1 MDSTKLHPYL
11 VYDTRLASFQKS
23 SKKRGSSA
31 SGRAKA
37 APVWPHK
44 QIAPASLAKAGF
56 YFDPTPAFPDN
67 VVCFLCGKGLD
78 GWEAGDDPL
87 LEHLKHAPD
96 CGWATLAAIEADVGD
111 YGAQDPLSRDMT
123 EARKATFGDWWPHQ
137 GKKGWKCK
145 TKQLA
150 EAGWKYTPTAE
161 SDDMA
166 TCAYCQ
172 LALDGWEP
180 SDKPYEEH
188 YNRSP
193 DCAFFILVN
202 QFSGS
207 NKRTARAKAG
217 RGSKASRVSSAQ
229 STTSDRLSGAD
240 TTAGADDSLLSTT
253 SSIMTQGGR
262 KVRGKKAAGAKANR
276 SKTTKDEAV
285 EAEEEEE
292 EPVSQPKA
300 TKATRGR
307 KRGSEALDDSLLAPP
322 KRRATRTRSSTVTA
336 VAAEDGELTDR
347 KAVGRKGSKATR
359 TSDTSRHPSVVS
371 SASVA
376 SLRRVPATQF
386 PDDDD
391 EIERQLEADLERDW
405 DDDGHEP
412 RKDDDFVML
421 DPSPVAADDEAVE
434 EELRA
439 LQEEMRM
446 EEPEQQ
452 LKMPKKGRKPTKQAQ
467 NKPSRTKTASPA
479 REVEETGD
487 VSVGSTDTVV
497 KKDSKRGRGRPS
509 KRSSAAEQPIE
520 QQPPS
525 PRSKE
530 KRSGSASAVQEP
542 VESDE
547 ARAEAEDGQ
556 TGAVEAVE
564 AAAGQ
569 QAAGVAEGTS
579 TPAPPVIS
587 PAPSARQPALS
598 PSPSPQSSDAENQPP
613 SSRANKGA
621 AAGPTPARD
630 MATRNILAGL
640 QTTVPWTAAS
650 LEELL
655 TVTADDEDGAL
666 LPDGRLLSTPEKAM
680 TVEEWIYFNAG
691 RAEERLRLECEA
703 MVSRFEREG
712 TRAMRTLEGL
722 AVE

>member
-37 APVWPHK
+37 AAVWPHK

-56 YFDPTPAFPDN
+56 YFNPTPASPDN

-96 CGWATLAAIEADVGD
+96 CGWATVAAIEADVGD
-111 YGAQDPLSRDMT
+111 YGAQDPVSQHMT

-150 EAGWKYTPTAE
+150 EAGWKYTPTAD

-193 DCAFFILVN
+193 DCAFFSLVN
-202 QFSGS
+202 QFGGAK
-207 NKRTARAKAG
+207 KRTARAKAG
-217 RGSKASRVSSAQ
+217 RGSKASRVSAQ

-253 SSIMTQGGR
+253 SIMTQGGK
-262 KVRGKKAAGAKANR
+262 KVRGKKVAGAKANR
-276 SKTTKDEAV
+276 SKATKDEA

-292 EPVSQPKA
+292 VSQPKA

-322 KRRATRTRSSTVTA
+322 KRRATRTRSSTITA
-336 VAAEDGELTDR
+336 VATYEGESTDR
-347 KAVGRKGSKATR
+347 KAAGRKGLKTAR

-376 SLRRVPATQF
+376 SLRRGPATQF
-386 PDDDD
+386 PYDDD

-405 DDDGHEP
+405 DDDGDEP
-412 RKDDDFVML
+412 RKDDDFAML
-421 DPSPVAADDEAVE
+421 DPCPVADDDEAVE

-452 LKMPKKGRKPTKQAQ
+452 LKMPKKGRKPNKQAQ
-467 NKPSRTKTASPA
+467 SKPSRTKTASPA

-497 KKDSKRGRGRPS
+497 KKDSKRGRGRQS
-509 KRSSAAEQPIE
+509 KRSSAAEQAVE
-520 QQPPS
+520 QPARGR
-525 PRSKE
+525 RSKE

-542 VESDE
+542 MESDE
-547 ARAEAEDGQ
+547 ARAEAEGGQSGGIEDG
-556 TGAVEAVE
+556 E
-564 AAAGQ
+564 AAEGQ
-569 QAAGVAEGTS
+569 QVADGAEGTS
-579 TPAPPVIS
+579 TPAPPAIS

-613 SSRANKGA
+613 SSRANKA
-621 AAGPTPARD
+621 VAAGPTPARD

-640 QTTVPWTAAS
+640 QTTAPWTAAS

-712 TRAMRTLEGL
+712 TRAMRALEGL